1 MRTKHQLTDV
11 ELSKFRRLPPYQN
24 EALSFW
30 RWIAK
35 SRNLDPKT
43 LITNGRDFT
52 GLPVG
57 HGKHWCFPIPLKCR
71 KKPVY
76 AD

>member
-1 MRTKHQLTDV
+1 MRTKHQLTAI
-11 ELSKFRRLPPYQN
+11 ELAKFNRLQPFQG

-30 RWIAK
+30 KWIAK
-35 SRNLDPKT
+35 SRNLDPKS

-57 HGKHWCFPIPLKCR
+57 HKLPWCFPLPIKCR
-71 KKPVY
+71 KKPSY
-76 AD
+76 AG